1 MHDTINRNSIILRK
15 QDARFSIVLI
25 FYRLFIISI
34 YDFFSN
40 SHLSDTFDNVTCRIY
55 ENLFVHANIILAF
68 LKKS

>member
-15 QDARFSIVLI
+15 QDARFSLI